1 MVILVGLLCLGTVG
15 ATLAA
20 GQGRTV
26 WDGIYT
32 DQQADRGEPLYQDA
46 CASCHAQDLS
56 GGQMV
61 PELMG
66 GEFVWNWS
74 GLTIG
79 QLFERLRISMLQEDP
94 ASVSRQEKADILA
107 FILRGERVPGRR
119 EGVGEPGGDARPVHV
134 RGAQTVDEN
143 CSQTHARRRPR
154 HHGRGREEGHGDR
167 RRYGHRHHG

>member
-1 MVILVGLLCLGTVG
+1 MRRTHAVVILVGLLCLGTVG
-15 ATLAA
+15 ATLGA

-32 DQQADRGEPLYQDA
+32 DEQADRGEPLYQDA

-61 PELMG
+61 PELLG

-79 QLFERLRISMLQEDP
+79 QLFERLRISMPQEDP

-107 FILRGERVPGRR
+107 FILRANEFPAGEKELASRAEMLDQFMFEALKP
-119 EGVGEPGGDARPVHV
+119 
-134 RGAQTVDEN
+134 
-143 CSQTHARRRPR
+143 
-154 HHGRGREEGHGDR
+154 
-167 RRYGHRHHG
+167 